1 MNKFVVT
8 PSAPEA
14 AYQQRLLFWRGRI
27 EELDRAHVI
36 ISNGRLI
43 VAAAFAVLLWMAAVR
58 GTASIVW
65 PILLALT
72 FGVLVVVHARVL
84 NRVDRARRAE
94 RMYVRGLDR
103 LSGRWMGT
111 GRNGAGFLGEHPY
124 ARDLDIFGRGSVF
137 ELLNT
142 ARTEA
147 GEAVLAGWLSAGAPI
162 EEVKAR
168 QAAVAELRDR
178 PGFREDIGVLAAE
191 TEVSATGA
199 LATWGLKSAA
209 GLTSVAAST
218 FGVCGLVTIVLVW
231 LVFQDLLAARWL
243 VLWLGVEAGV
253 VFAWRAKVRQVLSG
267 IAMPDRDLSLL
278 VDLVAR
284 IEVEPLATP
293 RLSTLRSSL
302 FTEGLPPSRRIAELR
317 RLVSWLDSTRNQL
330 FMPIAFALLLPQL
343 LAAAIDRWHSRYGRA
358 VVEWLRVVGELEAL
372 SALGTYAFEH
382 PLDPFPALSEAG
394 PLFDAEGL
402 GHPLMS
408 EAVVVRNDVLL
419 GGAAAPRLMVISGSN
434 MSGKSTLLRA
444 VGVNVVLGLSG
455 APVRATRLA
464 LSPLVIGATLRVED
478 SLQEGRSR
486 FYAEI
491 LRIHGIVASA
501 RGSVPLLF
509 LLDEILHGTNSY
521 DRRIGADAIVRA
533 LVNDGA
539 IGLITTHD
547 LALTELPAALGPR
560 AANTHFEDRLENGKM
575 VFDYKMRPGVVEH
588 SNALALMR
596 AIGLNV

>member
-1 MNKFVVT
+1 MNKFVVA
-8 PSAPEA
+8 PSGPEA
-14 AYQQRLLFWRGRI
+14 AYQRRLLFWRGRI

-36 ISNGRLI
+36 ISNCRLI
-43 VAAAFAVLLWMAAVR
+43 VAAAFAVLLWMAVMR
-58 GTASIVW
+58 GTASVVW
-65 PILLALT
+65 PILLALA
-72 FGVLVVVHARVL
+72 FGALVVVHARVL

-103 LSGRWMGT
+103 LAGRWMGT
-111 GRNGAGFLGEHPY
+111 GRNGAEFLGEHPY

-162 EEVKAR
+162 EEVRAR

-218 FGVCGLVTIVLVW
+218 FGVCGLVTIALVW
-231 LVFQDLLAARWL
+231 LVFQDFLAARWL

-302 FTEGLPPSRRIAELR
+302 FTDGLPPSRRIAELR

-343 LAAAIDRWHSRYGRA
+343 LAAAIDRWHRRYGRA
-358 VVEWLRVVGELEAL
+358 VLEWLRVVGELEAL

-382 PLDPFPALSEAG
+382 PQDPFPALSEAG

-408 EAVVVRNDVLL
+408 EAVVVRNDVRL
-419 GGAAAPRLMVISGSN
+419 GGDAAPHLMVISGSN

-501 RGSVPLLF
+501 RGPVPLLF

-533 LVNDGA
+533 LVNFGA
-539 IGLITTHD
+539 IGFITTHD
-547 LALTELPAALGPR
+547 LALTELPATLGPR
-560 AANTHFEDRLENGKM
+560 AANMHFEDRLEDGKM
-575 VFDYKMRPGVVEH
+575 VFDYRMRRGVVEH